1 MPNKPLFSIITVV
14 YNEANLI
21 EKTLQSVFNQKYD
34 NYEFIVIDGNS
45 TDGTSQII
53 ENYKSRLST
62 YISEPDKGL
71 YDAMNK
77 GINHVKGEYVLFLN
91 AGDLFYNSSIIGS
104 IAEIAEKYNP
114 DVIYGDTILID
125 ESGTEKYLR
134 RLRPPKRLNWTKLKY
149 GMLICHQSFFIKSA
163 IIEHYDL
170 NYKYVADYDW
180 MIRMLKRSK
189 KNINSQIIISKYLL
203 GGFSEKRRLQSLKE
217 RFNVMKKH
225 YGIMTALIVHLFFI
239 FRYLYSYI
247 LQILKKPDS
256 TQPPVKKTP
265 E

>member
-77 GINHVKGEYVLFLN
+77 GINHVKGEYVFFLN

-149 GMLICHQSFFIKSA
+149 GMLICHQSFFIKSV
-163 IIEHYDL
+163 IIDHYDL

-180 MIRMLKRSK
+180 MIRMLKKS
-189 KNINSQIIISKYLL
+189 KNIINSKLIISKFLL
-203 GGFSEKRRLQSLKE
+203 GGLSKTNRFDSLKE
-217 RFNVMKKH
+217 RFSVMSKH
-225 YGIMTALIVHLFFI
+225 YGALKAVIMHCFFI
-239 FRYLYSYI
+239 FRFFYSFI
-247 LQILKKPDS
+247 HQKLLKSQVGKNS
-256 TQPPVKKTP
+256 K
-265 E
+265 